1 MLDYLPPFNY
11 YEAMPRPNFERAP
24 QDDIE
29 SLSLWVGEIMEALSK
44 VMESPRGMFISD
56 ESHVG
61 DFSLGEAEREKLQKL
76 LGVEVNDEDLIAD
89 LARRLKKHRGK

>member
-1 MLDYLPPFNY
+1 
-11 YEAMPRPNFERAP
+11 MPRPNFEFAP

-29 SLSLWVGEIMEALSK
+29 TLTIWVGEILEALSK
-44 VMESPRGMFISD
+44 VMEAPRAMFISD

-61 DFSLGEAEREKLQKL
+61 DFCLNDAEREKLQKL

-89 LARRLKKHRGK
+89 LARRIKKQRGK